1 MDILTERFDNNN
13 KNDEEDD
20 DENDCDDDVEDG
32 LNSLNNGKVKTIIS
46 SDIDNDD
53 DDDNNNNQ
61 LRKDIIT
68 SKDIDQLL
76 NDNKQDSYRL
86 INEMNLFNIGQLTS
100 SSSSSS
106 SSSSTTTTTTTT
118 RSISITP
125 MVNDIIDIEQLERDK
140 NAVYSHPLFPLLALL
155 FEKCEL
161 ATQSI
166 TAFET
171 DSNLAMFNREI
182 EDFINHHHRTLGT
195 NSSFFTDD
203 PEVDS
208 LMIKAIQVFRIHLLE
223 LEKVSQLCQD
233 FCQRYISCLRS
244 KMRSDNLIRG
254 NGHQSSMNNGKKNHS
269 SSSSTS
275 SPHSFMDDEYDI
287 DMDVEPMDDDNDDD
301 RDLAP
306 ENEEDNTPS
315 LSFLQTTTT
324 IPNEQFFC
332 SNSSPPS
339 SSSSSSSSSS
349 YSTQQQISTSSL
361 HQPPPSPS
369 LSISSQK
376 SNPSSSS
383 LDLLD
388 NIIFNCGQKSQITS
402 NNNHATIMSS
412 GLSNSSLLNFD
423 NTIMS
428 APSISYLKSMSKCLQ
443 QQQQPQPPQQI
454 SMTISNNCDSNS
466 DSNDEDDDG
475 DDDDDND
482 LVHDLSLK
490 SKSFNSESNINDNVD
505 NNNDLYNNRNDD
517 QREVSSYPP
526 IVQSDQPKLKKVKT
540 EKQSIKKKCSNEK
553 QTATN
558 INSNNNSKRGVL
570 PKHATSIM
578 RLWLFQHIVHPYPT
592 EDEKRTIASE
602 TNLTLLQVNNWFI
615 NARRRILQPMLD
627 SANNSI
633 HHGQTKSLSESSSSS
648 LSMINDPGLDL
659 TTNTAKTV
667 TRKTNRKHST
677 TTTTTTTLKTKSKTK
692 SQQRQQSLNRFWPQS
707 LANIIQTNDVN
718 PSAN

>member
-1 MDILTERFDNNN
+1 
-13 KNDEEDD
+13 
-20 DENDCDDDVEDG
+20 
-32 LNSLNNGKVKTIIS
+32 
-46 SDIDNDD
+46 
-53 DDDNNNNQ
+53 
-61 LRKDIIT
+61 
-68 SKDIDQLL
+68 
-76 NDNKQDSYRL
+76 
-86 INEMNLFNIGQLTS
+86 MNLFNIGQLTS

-118 RSISITP
+118 RSTSITP

-315 LSFLQTTTT
+315 LS
-324 IPNEQFFC
+324 
-332 SNSSPPS
+332 
-339 SSSSSSSSSS
+339 
-349 YSTQQQISTSSL
+349 
-361 HQPPPSPS
+361 
-369 LSISSQK
+369 K

-466 DSNDEDDDG
+466 DSNDEDDDD

-526 IVQSDQPKLKKVKT
+526 IVQSDQQKLKKVKT